1 MQGAIAGMLSGLIF
15 TSSYIIYFKF
25 INIEFNYAQY
35 WFLGISPEGIG
46 FIGMMINIVIA
57 LVVSCF
63 YSKPPEHVYE
73 MVDNIRRP

>member
-1 MQGAIAGMLSGLIF
+1 MHKDYWRANLKILMILLSI
-15 TSSYIIYFKF
+15 
-25 INIEFNYAQY
+25 

-57 LVVSCF
+57 LAVSSF

>member
-1 MQGAIAGMLSGLIF
+1 
-15 TSSYIIYFKF
+15 
-25 INIEFNYAQY
+25 
-35 WFLGISPEGIG
+35 LGISSEGIG

-57 LVVSCF
+57 LAVSSF